1 MITKE
6 EFLILYEKN
15 LSGKCTPEEK
25 QLLESYQD
33 EISMPDDK
41 WNVQFG
47 NKKHI
52 RQVLKA
58 NIRQTLHHDHSAH
71 VSNKRLYLKIAAAAI
86 VFFTAGVLV
95 FKLHPNKTKVNYTVK
110 NPVDHIVPGS
120 NKAYLTTANGAVITL
135 NGLKNGS
142 LLSQGGIQINKVK
155 DGLLKYG
162 KKVAA
167 NSAGS
172 INNVIYN
179 TITVPRGGQYQLVL
193 ADGTKVWLN
202 SASIMKFPVAF
213 TGRDRQVELSG
224 EAYFEVV
231 KNPSQPFKVAVNG
244 ITVQDLGTHFN
255 VMGYSDDKEVKTSL
269 LEGSVK
275 LSGNKA
281 TAILKPGEQGILN
294 DQQNAFKIEKVDM
307 DDVVAWKNGFFAFN
321 DEDIQT
327 IMKRIS
333 RWYDVDVVFP
343 QQFKRKNF
351 GGTVS
356 RFADVSQVL
365 KDLELTGSIH
375 FKVEGRRITVM
386 P

>member
-25 QLLESYQD
+25 QLLEAYQD

-41 WNVQFG
+41 WNAQFG
-47 NKKHI
+47 NKKRI
-52 RQVLKA
+52 RQILKA
-58 NIRQTLHHDHSAH
+58 NIRQTLYHDQSAH

-86 VFFTAGVLV
+86 IFFTAGILVL
-95 FKLHPNKTKVNYTVK
+95 KQQSTKMKVNYALK
-110 NPVDHIVPGS
+110 NPATRIVPGG

-135 NGLKNGS
+135 NGLKNGN

-167 NSAGS
+167 NTTAPVT
-172 INNVIYN
+172 NVIYN

-202 SASIMKFPVAF
+202 SASTMKFPVAF
-213 TGRDRQVELSG
+213 NGKDRQVELSG

-231 KNPSQPFKVAVNG
+231 KNPSQPFKVVVNG

-281 TAILKPGEQGILN
+281 TAILKPGEQGALN
-294 DQQNAFKIEKVDM
+294 DQQNAFKIEEVDM
-307 DDVVAWKNGFFAFN
+307 DNVVAWKNGLFAFN

-333 RWYDVDVVFP
+333 RWYDVDVVFS
-343 QQFKRKNF
+343 QQLKRKNF
-351 GGTVS
+351 GGTIS
-356 RFADVSQVL
+356 RFSDVSQVL

>member
-1 MITKE
+1 MISKE

-15 LSGKCTPEEK
+15 LSGNCTPEEK
-25 QLLESYQD
+25 ELLEAYQD
-33 EISMPDDK
+33 EIVMPDDK
-41 WNVQFG
+41 WDAQLG
-47 NKKHI
+47 NKKQI
-52 RQVLKA
+52 GRDLKD
-58 NIRQTLHHDHSAH
+58 NIRQTLHHDQQHQP
-71 VSNKRLYLKIAAAAI
+71 SNKRFYLKIAAAALI
-86 VFFTAGVLV
+86 FFTVGVLV
-95 FKLHPNKTKVNYTVK
+95 FRLHSNKTKNNYAAKNQVNQ
-110 NPVDHIVPGS
+110 ILPGG
-120 NKAYLTTANGAVITL
+120 NRAYLTTASGAIITL

-142 LLSQGGIQINKVK
+142 LLAQGSTRIDKVK

-162 KKVAA
+162 KGYLSGAPA
-167 NSAGS
+167 DTND
-172 INNVIYN
+172 IYN

-202 SASIMKFPVAF
+202 AASSMKFPVAF
-213 TGRDRQVELSG
+213 NGKDRQVQLSG

-231 KNPSQPFKVAVNG
+231 KNTAKPFKVLING

-255 VMGYSDDKEVKTSL
+255 IMGYKDDKEVKTSL

-275 LSGNKA
+275 LSGNNA
-281 TAILKPGEQGILN
+281 VAILKPGEQGILN
-294 DQQNAFKIEKVDM
+294 EHLNAFKIKQVDM

-327 IMKRIS
+327 IMNRIS

-356 RFADVSQVL
+356 RYADVSQVL

-375 FKVEGRRITVM
+375 FKIEGRRITVM